1 MNTKETQRS
10 TFDETEC
17 SDDDYSLVDIEE
29 TGSESEEPESEL
41 ERSFIKGG
49 DNWTFSE
56 SEEET
61 ASEVDQEVDVYTGE
75 IYSPPLPT
83 PTRTKTRTV
92 ARADFHALQI
102 QVSLLNEQLRRDGL
116 AYETKLNELDE
127 ALNNI
132 GERCNLLESNSI
144 THPTPDRFGVLSN
157 VDAPHSQME
166 INAQRISKLEEMFSD
181 GGRLRELKESDGV
194 WGVKINGDLGHMKLI
209 LESLSVE
216 QQRLKNNQVANTK
229 TLEKLECQL
238 QTREALMPN
247 VTVEDR
253 FRERFE
259 KNEKE
264 ILALR
269 ESCKGVLVHV
279 HESQSEFNKFDEEI
293 TRVTLHLKAVERNQE
308 SLKGVDLDYENVV
321 KSVEQCCADLDH
333 ATQSLKLSVK
343 EQRQILQRDLHNDNK
358 KLESQLKKESLAL
371 NQRIDDV
378 AKNLHNQ
385 SWGQVARLQDLESQ
399 IQKSMDFES
408 VRNHDILI
416 ATVKGSEKIFADRL
430 AELEERL
437 DLLEATEAN
446 AQDKLPQPDLH
457 QLDTRLT
464 ICEQTVAQVS
474 RTSIDTIR
482 ACKPTVHDCSR
493 VIPQVQAL
501 QDWKRSVEK
510 TGNMSKMC
518 FHSNTVEERMEN
530 WVKGYE
536 SKNEAW
542 KVEWATR
549 LHQKCTEWAVKI
561 GKKSEE
567 MEIRQ
572 EEYFQHV
579 RARVEEQERI
589 VMELRDM
596 IHHIESDF
604 GTKMTQHVDQ
614 QFSSLLEA
622 CRAVLSVVKN
632 K

>member
-10 TFDETEC
+10 QTFDETEYT
-17 SDDDYSLVDIEE
+17 DDDYSIVDIEE
-29 TGSESEEPESEL
+29 TGSESGEPESEV
-41 ERSFIKGG
+41 ERSLIEGRDG
-49 DNWTFSE
+49 STLSE
-56 SEEET
+56 SEEES
-61 ASEVDQEVDVYTGE
+61 ASEDDQEVDVYTGE

-83 PTRTKTRTV
+83 PTLTKTRTI

-102 QVSLLNEQLRRDGL
+102 QVALLHEQLRRDGL
-116 AYETKLNELDE
+116 AYDTKLNELDE
-127 ALNNI
+127 ALNNM

-144 THPTPDRFGVLSN
+144 THPTPGRLGVLSN
-157 VDAPHSQME
+157 VDVLRSQTE
-166 INAQRISKLEEMFSD
+166 INAQRISKLEEMFSAE
-181 GGRLRELKESDGV
+181 GRLKELQEYDWV
-194 WGVKINGDLGHMKLI
+194 LNEDLGHMRRI

-238 QTREALMPN
+238 QTRQALMPN
-247 VTVEDR
+247 ITVEAK

-259 KNEKE
+259 KNEQE

-269 ESCKGVLVHV
+269 ESCKGVLAHV
-279 HESQSEFNKFDEEI
+279 HESQSEFNKIDEEI
-293 TRVTLHLKAVERNQE
+293 ARVTRHLKAVEQNQE
-308 SLKGVDLDYENVV
+308 SLKGVDLDYENLI
-321 KSVEQCCADLDH
+321 KSVEQCCTDLDH

-358 KLESQLKKESLAL
+358 KLESELKNQSLAL
-371 NQRIDDV
+371 NLRIDDV
-378 AKNLHNQ
+378 ARNLHNQ
-385 SWGQVARLQDLESQ
+385 SWGHVARLQDLESQ
-399 IQKSMDFES
+399 IQKTMDFECQK
-408 VRNHDILI
+408 NYDILI
-416 ATVKGSEKIFADRL
+416 GTVKGSEKTFTNRVE
-430 AELEERL
+430 ELEQRL
-437 DLLEATEAN
+437 DLLEATEATVH
-446 AQDKLPQPDLH
+446 DELPQPDLH

-493 VIPQVQAL
+493 VVPQVQAL
-501 QDWKRSVEK
+501 LDWKRCVEK

-518 FHSNTVEERMEN
+518 FHSNTAEERMEN
-530 WVKGYE
+530 WAKEFE
-536 SKNEAW
+536 SRNEAW

-549 LHQKCTEWAVKI
+549 LHQKCTDWAVKI

-589 VMELRDM
+589 VTEMRDM
-596 IHHIESDF
+596 IHHFESDF
-604 GTKMTQHVDQ
+604 ETKMTQHVDQ

-622 CRAVLSVVKN
+622 CRAVLSIAEN